1 MKQRIEGKPRA
12 GGDWAEGD
20 WAEDTWIARAPAGAP
35 PWFGVTTR
43 FGVTAWFD
51 VTACFG
57 VMAGFGVMARFGF
70 TPWFAFTTRFAVTAF
85 LLAVAVSGHAATLSG
100 PRIIDSGRLDQTPAA
115 PAPTGEVPKAGGV
128 SGHAAPDRNQV
139 LTLRG
144 VRIEGTTSLDPA
156 LLASAWRDMIGRSV
170 RVAEVYAIA
179 DRIAAEYKQAGFALY
194 KVDVLDAGVSD
205 GVARLR
211 VIEGYVEQA
220 TIEGDTG
227 GDLSLIQ
234 KHAAVIVADRPLHQA
249 TLEREIL
256 LINDTPGVKAGSRF
270 DPILGN
276 DAGVRLVLIV
286 ARKTLEPGFGVVNV
300 GNALLA
306 QNQANVSLAA
316 NSLLHEGD
324 RTQAVFGFPFQWERY
339 QYYGLTHQEPLGN
352 DGATVSISGG
362 HLVTRPIDG
371 LPAGEADL
379 VGLRVNYPLIRGV
392 DRNLYVSGGFDY
404 LNSANA
410 VLGAAATDERTR
422 TLRLGFSYTTKDP
435 FQGQDEIA
443 GVLSEGLDALGA
455 RRGTLAAGG
464 PEFTKLTFGVARGQ
478 QLPWMLIARVR
489 ATGQVTGTALP
500 LSEQFTYGGLDY
512 GQAFDVDSMTGDQG
526 VASAAEIAWHPTF
539 ERIPNWIAGSEVF
552 VAGDWSK
559 VWNYDTLLLPASNV
573 GASAGV
579 GVRLR
584 VMNKVTLTMEAA
596 KPLIVPRL
604 ADQGNGWRF
613 VFAIS
618 GGF

>member
-1 MKQRIEGKPRA
+1 MKQQIEGKPHA
-12 GGDWAEGD
+12 DGIGAEGGDWVERVWVDGI
-20 WAEDTWIARAPAGAP
+20 WIARAPTGATAG
-35 PWFGVTTR
+35 FDVTAL
-43 FGVTAWFD
+43 FGVTAFL
-51 VTACFG
+51 
-57 VMAGFGVMARFGF
+57 
-70 TPWFAFTTRFAVTAF
+70 AVTARF
-85 LLAVAVSGHAATLSG
+85 AFALWLLAATVSGQAATLSG

-139 LTLRG
+139 LTLRD
-144 VRIEGTTSLDPA
+144 VSIEGTTSLDPA

-205 GVARLR
+205 GPTGGVARLR
-211 VIEGYVEQA
+211 VIEGYVTQA
-220 TIEGDTG
+220 TIEGDTR

-256 LINDTPGVKAGSRF
+256 LINDIPGVKAGSRF
-270 DPILGN
+270 DPIPGN

-286 ARKTLEPGFGVVNV
+286 TRKMLEPGFGVVNV

-352 DGATVSISGG
+352 DGGTVSISGG

-392 DRNLYVSGGFDY
+392 DQNLYVSGGFDY

-435 FQGQDEIA
+435 FQGQDEVA

-539 ERIPNWIAGSEVF
+539 ERIPDWIAGSEVF